1 MSLKIE
7 TGGGYCEEKHFLVC
21 ILVLVMALLLVG
33 CSGNNGP
40 AAETDNQTENAA
52 AEESTGQ
59 EQVALKAS
67 VEGNVENPYEFM
79 LSDFEGQEVTIE
91 AVMKKECHQ
100 ETEAPKKYTGVP
112 ISVILN
118 KAKPKEGS
126 TKLTVTSADGFQKN
140 FVMEYVLQDDKLIL
154 SDQEGSLQVIA
165 GNSEK
170 YDGSYW
176 VSDVVKLTVY

>member
-1 MSLKIE
+1 VGK
-7 TGGGYCEEKHFLVC
+7 KHFLVC
-21 ILVLVMALLLVG
+21 ILVLMMAFLLVG
-33 CSGNNGP
+33 CSGNNEP
-40 AAETDNQTENAA
+40 AAETDNKTENTA
-52 AEESTGQ
+52 AEESSDQ
-59 EQVALKAS
+59 DQAALKAS

-91 AVMKKECHQ
+91 AAMKKECCEQ
-100 ETEAPKKYTGVP
+100 TEEAKEYTGVP

-154 SDQEGSLQVIA
+154 SEQEGSLQVIA
-165 GNSEK
+165 GDTEK

>member
-1 MSLKIE
+1 MRK
-7 TGGGYCEEKHFLVC
+7 KRFLVC
-21 ILVLVMALLLVG
+21 ILVLMMALLLVG
-33 CSGNNGP
+33 CSGNNEP
-40 AAETDNQTENAA
+40 AAENDNQTENTA
-52 AEESTGQ
+52 AEESSDQ
-59 EQVALKAS
+59 DKVALKAS

-79 LSDFEGQEVTIE
+79 LSDFAGQEVTIE
-91 AVMKKECHQ
+91 AAMKKECCDQ
-100 ETEAPKKYTGVP
+100 AEEAKEYTGVP

-154 SDQEGSLQVIA
+154 SEQEGSLQVIA
-165 GNSEK
+165 GDTEK

>member
-1 MSLKIE
+1 MRKR
-7 TGGGYCEEKHFLVC
+7 HFLVC
-21 ILVLVMALLLVG
+21 ILVLIMAFLLVG
-33 CSGNNGP
+33 CSGNNEP
-40 AAETDNQTENAA
+40 AAETDNKTENTA
-52 AEESTGQ
+52 AEESSDQ
-59 EQVALKAS
+59 DQAALKAS

-91 AVMKKECHQ
+91 AAMKKECCEQ
-100 ETEAPKKYTGVP
+100 TEEAKEYTGVP

-154 SDQEGSLQVIA
+154 SEQEGSLQVIA
-165 GNSEK
+165 GDTEK